1 MQTLEQ
7 RAAQANSKHRKGWM
21 TGTSSSSAHKKGWIT
36 DTTAPH
42 YPKQQNRP
50 TILRKTSEA
59 ITVNCQS
66 LSANLID
73 TLAQSGLDWIS
84 LLSGKW
90 RSAASTL
97 SLPGIGNSWDTTPF
111 VIETW
116 VQATQQEKYYPVVLH
131 NEKYWIYTHS
141 LYSPELGRV
150 RFVVC
155 RRDRDKSDKYV
166 ALITNRLDWSPS
178 NIISQCLGTDKWP
191 GLLEDSLI

>member
-1 MQTLEQ
+1 MQTVEQ
-7 RAAQANSKHRKGWM
+7 WATQTNSKHKKGWI
-21 TGTSSSSAHKKGWIT
+21 TKPSSSSAHKKGWIT
-36 DTTAPH
+36 STTAPH
-42 YPKQQNRP
+42 HLRQQNKP
-50 TILRKTSEA
+50 TIFGKTSEA

-66 LSANLID
+66 LSACLID

-84 LLSGKW
+84 LLSGSW
-90 RSAASTL
+90 RSGVSTF
-97 SLPGIGNSWDTTPF
+97 SLPGIGNSWNITPF

-116 VQATQQEKYYPVVLH
+116 VQVTPQENYYLAVLD
-131 NEKYWIYTHS
+131 NEKYWIYTHI

-178 NIISQCLGTDKWP
+178 NIISQCLGTDKWS